1 MNQKERL
8 EMIRRKRLREQ
19 RRRKFLIRRVFV
31 FAVAIIIAA
40 LVIFAIKGCVSS
52 VSQRAEQKR
61 QEELAAMST
70 QMPTTAPAQKSNSS
84 DIDQNYYQN
93 SAFIGNSFVDGMMN
107 YSLVDGADYFARIG
121 LNVNDAMTKSTSTGT
136 VPVIEELNNGKQYN
150 KIFMIFGEN
159 ELGWANS
166 DTFVEQYGAL
176 IDKAKSYQSTAKIYL
191 FAITPVTKEVS
202 DNNVDNTNNE
212 QIVKYNELI
221 KKLAESKGVVYAD
234 VYSAVLGEDGNLPD
248 EVASD
253 GIHFGEDYYKKCL
266 VYIQNNIQ

>member
-1 MNQKERL
+1 
-8 EMIRRKRLREQ
+8 MIRRKRLREQ

-70 QMPTTAPAQKSNSS
+70 QTPTTAPAQKSNSS

-107 YSLVDGADYFARIG
+107 YSLVEGADYFARIG

-191 FAITPVTKEVS
+191 LAITPVTKEVS

-221 KKLAESKGVVYAD
+221 KKLAESKGVVYAL
-234 VYSAVLGEDGNLPD
+234 SL
-248 EVASD
+248 
-253 GIHFGEDYYKKCL
+253 IH
-266 VYIQNNIQ
+266 I

>member
-52 VSQRAEQKR
+52 VSQRAEQ
-61 QEELAAMST
+61 T
-70 QMPTTAPAQKSNSS
+70 PTTAPAQKSNSS

-107 YSLVDGADYFARIG
+107 YSLVEGADYFARIG

-234 VYSAVLGEDGNLPD
+234 VYSAVVGEDGNLPD
-248 EVASD
+248 GVASD

-266 VYIQNNIQ
+266 VYIQNNIK

>member
-70 QMPTTAPAQKSNSS
+70 QTPTTAPAQKSNSS

-93 SAFIGNSFVDGMMN
+93 SAFIGNSFVDGMM
-107 YSLVDGADYFARIG
+107 DYFARIG

-234 VYSAVLGEDGNLPD
+234 VYSAVVGEDGNLPD
-248 EVASD
+248 GVASD

-266 VYIQNNIQ
+266 VYIQNNIK

>member
-70 QMPTTAPAQKSNSS
+70 QTPTTAPAQKSNSS

-93 SAFIGNSFVDGMMN
+93 SIVEVDWVYIASFIMVAIMCM
-107 YSLVDGADYFARIG
+107 LP
-121 LNVNDAMTKSTSTGT
+121 
-136 VPVIEELNNGKQYN
+136 VPVR
-150 KIFMIFGEN
+150 
-159 ELGWANS
+159 
-166 DTFVEQYGAL
+166 DT
-176 IDKAKSYQSTAKIYL
+176 
-191 FAITPVTKEVS
+191 
-202 DNNVDNTNNE
+202 
-212 QIVKYNELI
+212 
-221 KKLAESKGVVYAD
+221 
-234 VYSAVLGEDGNLPD
+234 
-248 EVASD
+248 
-253 GIHFGEDYYKKCL
+253 HFL
-266 VYIQNNIQ
+266 S

>member
-1 MNQKERL
+1 LNQKERL

-70 QMPTTAPAQKSNSS
+70 QTPTTAPAQKSNSS

-107 YSLVDGADYFARIG
+107 YSLVEGA
-121 LNVNDAMTKSTSTGT
+121 

-191 FAITPVTKEVS
+191 FAKGPV
-202 DNNVDNTNNE
+202 
-212 QIVKYNELI
+212 I
-221 KKLAESKGVVYAD
+221 VYAR
-234 VYSAVLGEDGNLPD
+234 
-248 EVASD
+248 
-253 GIHFGEDYYKKCL
+253 
-266 VYIQNNIQ
+266 

>member
-70 QMPTTAPAQKSNSS
+70 QTPTTAPAQKSNSS

-107 YSLVDGADYFARIG
+107 YSLVEGADYFARIG

-136 VPVIEELNNGKQYN
+136 VPVIE
-150 KIFMIFGEN
+150 GEN

-191 FAITPVTKEVS
+191 LAITPVTKEVS

-248 EVASD
+248 GVASD

-266 VYIQNNIQ
+266 VYIQNNIK

>member
-70 QMPTTAPAQKSNSS
+70 QTPTTAPAQKSNSS

-107 YSLVDGADYFARIG
+107 YSLVEGADYFARIG

-191 FAITPVTKEVS
+191 LAITPVTKEVS

-248 EVASD
+248 
-253 GIHFGEDYYKKCL
+253 
-266 VYIQNNIQ
+266 

>member
-1 MNQKERL
+1 
-8 EMIRRKRLREQ
+8 MIRRKRLREQ

-70 QMPTTAPAQKSNSS
+70 QTPTTAPAQKSNSS

-107 YSLVDGADYFARIG
+107 YSLVEGADYFARIG

-176 IDKAKSYQSTAKIYL
+176 IDKAK
-191 FAITPVTKEVS
+191 
-202 DNNVDNTNNE
+202 
-212 QIVKYNELI
+212 
-221 KKLAESKGVVYAD
+221 
-234 VYSAVLGEDGNLPD
+234 
-248 EVASD
+248 
-253 GIHFGEDYYKKCL
+253 
-266 VYIQNNIQ
+266 

>member
-93 SAFIGNSFVDGMMN
+93 SIVEVDRVYIASFIMVAIMCM
-107 YSLVDGADYFARIG
+107 LP
-121 LNVNDAMTKSTSTGT
+121 
-136 VPVIEELNNGKQYN
+136 VPVR
-150 KIFMIFGEN
+150 
-159 ELGWANS
+159 
-166 DTFVEQYGAL
+166 DT
-176 IDKAKSYQSTAKIYL
+176 
-191 FAITPVTKEVS
+191 
-202 DNNVDNTNNE
+202 
-212 QIVKYNELI
+212 
-221 KKLAESKGVVYAD
+221 
-234 VYSAVLGEDGNLPD
+234 
-248 EVASD
+248 
-253 GIHFGEDYYKKCL
+253 HFL
-266 VYIQNNIQ
+266 S

>member
-70 QMPTTAPAQKSNSS
+70 QTPTTAPAQKSNSS

-107 YSLVDGADYFARIG
+107 YSLVEGADYLR
-121 LNVNDAMTKSTSTGT
+121 
-136 VPVIEELNNGKQYN
+136 
-150 KIFMIFGEN
+150 
-159 ELGWANS
+159 
-166 DTFVEQYGAL
+166 
-176 IDKAKSYQSTAKIYL
+176 
-191 FAITPVTKEVS
+191 
-202 DNNVDNTNNE
+202 
-212 QIVKYNELI
+212 
-221 KKLAESKGVVYAD
+221 ESV
-234 VYSAVLGEDGNLPD
+234 
-248 EVASD
+248 
-253 GIHFGEDYYKKCL
+253 
-266 VYIQNNIQ
+266 

>member
-8 EMIRRKRLREQ
+8 EMIRRKHLREQ
-19 RRRKFLIRRVFV
+19 RRRKIFIHRLVVFS
-31 FAVAIIIAA
+31 VAIIII
-40 LVIFAIKGCVSS
+40 LLIIFGIKGCVSS
-52 VSQRAEQKR
+52 SSQKAEQQR
-61 QEELAAMST
+61 QEELAAMAT
-70 QMPTTAPAQKSNSS
+70 PTPVPIAQKTDSS

-107 YSLVDGADYFARIG
+107 YSIINGADYFARIG

-136 VPVIEELNNGKQYN
+136 VPVIEELNNGKQYS

-191 FAITPVTKEVS
+191 LAITPVTKEVS

-221 KKLAESKGVVYAD
+221 KKLAADKGVIYAD
-234 VYSAVLGEDGNLPD
+234 VYSAVVGQDGNLPD
-248 EVASD
+248 GVASD

-266 VYIQNNIQ
+266 IYIQDNIQ

>member
-70 QMPTTAPAQKSNSS
+70 QTPTTAPAQKSNSS

-93 SAFIGNSFVDGMMN
+93 SIVEVERVYIASFIMVAIMCM
-107 YSLVDGADYFARIG
+107 LP
-121 LNVNDAMTKSTSTGT
+121 
-136 VPVIEELNNGKQYN
+136 VPVR
-150 KIFMIFGEN
+150 
-159 ELGWANS
+159 
-166 DTFVEQYGAL
+166 DT
-176 IDKAKSYQSTAKIYL
+176 
-191 FAITPVTKEVS
+191 
-202 DNNVDNTNNE
+202 
-212 QIVKYNELI
+212 
-221 KKLAESKGVVYAD
+221 
-234 VYSAVLGEDGNLPD
+234 
-248 EVASD
+248 
-253 GIHFGEDYYKKCL
+253 HFL
-266 VYIQNNIQ
+266 S

>member
-84 DIDQNYYQN
+84 DIYQNYYQN
-93 SAFIGNSFVDGMMN
+93 SIVEVDRVYIASFIMVAIMCM
-107 YSLVDGADYFARIG
+107 LP
-121 LNVNDAMTKSTSTGT
+121 
-136 VPVIEELNNGKQYN
+136 VPVR
-150 KIFMIFGEN
+150 
-159 ELGWANS
+159 
-166 DTFVEQYGAL
+166 DT
-176 IDKAKSYQSTAKIYL
+176 
-191 FAITPVTKEVS
+191 
-202 DNNVDNTNNE
+202 
-212 QIVKYNELI
+212 
-221 KKLAESKGVVYAD
+221 
-234 VYSAVLGEDGNLPD
+234 
-248 EVASD
+248 
-253 GIHFGEDYYKKCL
+253 HFL
-266 VYIQNNIQ
+266 S

>member
-40 LVIFAIKGCVSS
+40 LVIFAIKGC
-52 VSQRAEQKR
+52 
-61 QEELAAMST
+61 
-70 QMPTTAPAQKSNSS
+70 
-84 DIDQNYYQN
+84 
-93 SAFIGNSFVDGMMN
+93 
-107 YSLVDGADYFARIG
+107 LVEGVDYFARIG

-191 FAITPVTKEVS
+191 LAITPVTKEVS

-234 VYSAVLGEDGNLPD
+234 VYSAVVGEDGNLPD
-248 EVASD
+248 GVASD

>member
-70 QMPTTAPAQKSNSS
+70 QTPTTAPAQKSNSS

-93 SAFIGNSFVDGMMN
+93 SIVEVDRVYIASFIMVAIMCM
-107 YSLVDGADYFARIG
+107 LP
-121 LNVNDAMTKSTSTGT
+121 
-136 VPVIEELNNGKQYN
+136 VPVR
-150 KIFMIFGEN
+150 
-159 ELGWANS
+159 
-166 DTFVEQYGAL
+166 DT
-176 IDKAKSYQSTAKIYL
+176 
-191 FAITPVTKEVS
+191 
-202 DNNVDNTNNE
+202 
-212 QIVKYNELI
+212 
-221 KKLAESKGVVYAD
+221 
-234 VYSAVLGEDGNLPD
+234 
-248 EVASD
+248 
-253 GIHFGEDYYKKCL
+253 HFL
-266 VYIQNNIQ
+266 S

>member
-1 MNQKERL
+1 M
-8 EMIRRKRLREQ
+8 
-19 RRRKFLIRRVFV
+19 FV

-70 QMPTTAPAQKSNSS
+70 QTPTTAPAQKSNLS

-176 IDKAKSYQSTAKIYL
+176 IDKASHIRVRQ
-191 FAITPVTKEVS
+191 
-202 DNNVDNTNNE
+202 
-212 QIVKYNELI
+212 KYI
-221 KKLAESKGVVYAD
+221 
-234 VYSAVLGEDGNLPD
+234 
-248 EVASD
+248 
-253 GIHFGEDYYKKCL
+253 CL
-266 VYIQNNIQ
+266 R

>member
-1 MNQKERL
+1 M
-8 EMIRRKRLREQ
+8 
-19 RRRKFLIRRVFV
+19 RVV
-31 FAVAIIIAA
+31 RIA
-40 LVIFAIKGCVSS
+40 KGG
-52 VSQRAEQKR
+52 AEKTGG
-61 QEELAAMST
+61 ACGYVNADADNCT
-70 QMPTTAPAQKSNSS
+70 GTKSNSS
-84 DIDQNYYQN
+84 NIDQNYYQN

-107 YSLVDGADYFARIG
+107 YSLVEGVDYFARIG

-191 FAITPVTKEVS
+191 LAITPVTKEVS

-212 QIVKYNELI
+212 QQIV
-221 KKLAESKGVVYAD
+221 
-234 VYSAVLGEDGNLPD
+234 
-248 EVASD
+248 
-253 GIHFGEDYYKKCL
+253 
-266 VYIQNNIQ
+266 

>member
-70 QMPTTAPAQKSNSS
+70 QTPTTAPAQKSNSS

-107 YSLVDGADYFARIG
+107 YSLVEGADYFARIG

-176 IDKAKSYQSTAKIYL
+176 IDKAKSYQSTAK
-191 FAITPVTKEVS
+191 
-202 DNNVDNTNNE
+202 

-248 EVASD
+248 GVASD

-266 VYIQNNIQ
+266 VYIQNNIK